1 LIGDVEV
8 PVANYAFE
16 PFAEPLPDVTQKAF
30 RDAMA
35 RLGSAVHVVTTDG
48 PGGTGGF
55 TASAVTS
62 VTDTPPTLL
71 VCVNTSVS
79 AFAALRENGV
89 LCINTLGSGHRE
101 VSRLFSEKVGLDA
114 RFGSARWR
122 TGITGA
128 PILADAVVSFDCRII
143 DEKAIG
149 THSVFFCE
157 VLGLPHEGEDEALIY
172 FNRAYHRLGSASRME
187 N

>member
-1 LIGDVEV
+1 M
-8 PVANYAFE
+8 
-16 PFAEPLPDVTQKAF
+16 PDT
-30 RDAMA
+30 
-35 RLGSAVHVVTTDG
+35 VTTWQQILVG
-48 PGGTGGF
+48 SF
-55 TASAVTS
+55 QTAFNQVLSLAPNVLAML
-62 VTDTPPTLL
+62 VVLVVGYVVARVAGRVIATL
-71 VCVNTSVS
+71 
-79 AFAALRENGV
+79 
-89 LCINTLGSGHRE
+89 
-101 VSRLFSEKVGLDA
+101 SEKVGLDA

-157 VLGLPHEGEDEALIY
+157 VLGLPHDGEDEALIY
-172 FNRAYHRLGSASRME
+172 YRRAYHRLGSASRMD

>member
-1 LIGDVEV
+1 MGSL
-8 PVANYAFE
+8 AFE
-16 PFAEPLPDVTQKAF
+16 PYAEPLPDISQKTY

-35 RLGSAVHVVTTDG
+35 RLGSAVHVITTDG
-48 PGGTGGF
+48 PGGAGGF

-62 VTDTPPTLL
+62 VTDTPPTVL

-89 LCINTLGSGHRE
+89 LCINTLGPRHRE

-157 VLGLPHEGEDEALIY
+157 VLGLPHDGEEEALIY
-172 FNRAYHRLGSASRME
+172 YRRAYHRLGSSSRME

>member
-1 LIGDVEV
+1 M
-8 PVANYAFE
+8 ASFAFE
-16 PFAEPLPDVTQKAF
+16 PFAEPLPDISQGAF

-35 RLGSAVHVVTTDG
+35 RLGSAVHVITTDG
-48 PGGTGGF
+48 PGGAGGF

-62 VTDTPPTLL
+62 VTDTPPTVL

-79 AFAALRENGV
+79 SFAALRENGV
-89 LCINTLGSGHRE
+89 LCINTLGPRHRE
-101 VSRLFSEKVGLDA
+101 MSRLFSEKVGLDA

-143 DEKAIG
+143 DEKAVG

-157 VLGLPHEGEDEALIY
+157 VLGLPDNGEDEALIY
-172 FNRAYHRLGSASRME
+172 YRRAYHRLDSASRLE